1 MSLDGYTDEQFALA
15 PCEGYDEFAATVQR
29 TFSETD
35 PKVIQEN
42 HDFLLH
48 YIEDQ
53 YCIIPISYQ
62 TNRAIA
68 QKGVTGIQFGYSNV
82 MPMNTVAVES

>member
-1 MSLDGYTDEQFALA
+1 MSLEGYTDEQFALA
-15 PCEGYDEFAATVQR
+15 PCPGYDEFAKTVQGV
-29 TFSETD
+29 FSETD
-35 PKVIQEN
+35 PKVIQEK
-42 HDFLLH
+42 HDYMLH

-68 QKGVTGIQFGYSNV
+68 QKGVSGIKFGYSNT
-82 MPMNTVAVES
+82 MPMDTVAVE